1 MMLVRLMTYLL
12 PVTALIYGVT
22 LLGELLTVEELL
34 GMVLIL
40 GGVGLGS
47 GAVRLYRREPIAAPS
62 P

>member
-40 GGVGLGS
+40 GGVALGS
-47 GAVRLYRREPIAAPS
+47 GALRLARREPVAAPS

>member
-1 MMLVRLMTYLL
+1 MMLVRLVTYLL

-40 GGVGLGS
+40 GGVALGS
-47 GAVRLYRREPIAAPS
+47 GALRLACREPVAAPS

>member
-1 MMLVRLMTYLL
+1 MMLVRLVTYLL

-40 GGVGLGS
+40 GGVALGS
-47 GAVRLYRREPIAAPS
+47 GALRLARREPVAAPS

>member
-1 MMLVRLMTYLL
+1 MMLVRLVTYLL

-22 LLGELLTVEELL
+22 LLGELLTVEGLL

-40 GGVGLGS
+40 GGVALGS
-47 GAVRLYRREPIAAPS
+47 GALRLARREPVAAPS